1 MRAIHLALAAVA
13 LAVLTAALWFWLERP
28 TRIAH
33 AGDGTSAAER
43 DSIGDSPIDSQLP
56 GDAKRAASSLSR
68 TPLAPPE
75 PEPVKPPRAWR
86 SGDEPKLRGRIV
98 DPQGQGIPAATV
110 LAASGEFWIQIPL
123 DVEPEGLPKGWF
135 EVERAI
141 TDDAGR
147 FDFDSLKPGTL
158 RIVARAP
165 GFAPAHE
172 DHLTLPDRPEHQ
184 LADIR
189 LERGVALSGR
199 VIDRERKGLAGA
211 TLLQPLECGRDE
223 GGNEVSFPSR
233 GVLLA
238 TTDAE
243 GAFTIDQLAAGPWN
257 LIVDATGFS
266 VSEESGRTRKAGE
279 RVTDLLFRVDR
290 GFEILGH
297 VRAEDGALPI
307 GMRVSARPSPE
318 EEEGKESQEGE
329 DRELPSPVSHRV
341 RHAICAS
348 DGSFTVRG
356 LQGATRYALSLWHAD
371 DKGTDWK
378 LARGTATAHAYSGQ
392 RGAEIV
398 YRPEAALAFRV
409 TDARSGLPLT
419 ELTVWAGVGN
429 ERVLHDDEGEIV
441 RHFPDGLVRY
451 GGLRPKRGG
460 KPVQLRVAAS
470 GYADHERKNLALD
483 AGQTLDLG
491 TITLAPERVVLA
503 RVVDDRTGEP
513 VEGARVVLG
522 QKSAEEL
529 RRMLAN
535 DLDADLYNVAAVRYG
550 RTDERGQARLSSW
563 PGKSATAMA
572 DAKGYLASAPVSSIL
587 PQAED
592 PAIEIRLR
600 RGGTV
605 AVTVR
610 DRSGKPVEGIT
621 VERKDPGRGEDGG
634 EDPSLRTDLLG
645 VARFEALEPG
655 VYAFRIRDPIANTR
669 LAWRGPD
676 PDTAGEG
683 WVEAVAADGATVA
696 IDFVVESRGG
706 LFGTVREGGRPLAG
720 ARLHLVDPERVG
732 KNPPNF
738 WGGEHDPLAAMTD
751 AEGSYRFEEV
761 ECGAYTLEVV
771 HGTRKMVARLAVE
784 LADPP
789 RAFDVDLDVA
799 VIEGRV
805 VGEDGRGLEGIEVQ
819 CLNSDG
825 RSESQGSWRVL
836 LTEDEEG
843 DADVDYRQDVQ
854 PTEKTDANGHYS
866 LRGVRSGDPVQVQAS
881 GDRVQPETKPSIT
894 LGPDEIRRS
903 VDFVLKDAGAIEVV
917 MTGNPSTG
925 RGGYYQV
932 RASAI
937 QEDGQAGTSAYGH
950 VGTWNRTGRLR
961 SLAPG
966 RYRVEVHRGGRQRG
980 QPLLD
985 VEVVVVVRETVR
997 LAFQAP

>member
-1 MRAIHLALAAVA
+1 MRAIHLALAAVL
-13 LAVLTAALWFWLERP
+13 LAVLTAALWFWLELP
-28 TRIAH
+28 AGVAH
-33 AGDGTSAAER
+33 AGDRTAASERGTS
-43 DSIGDSPIDSQLP
+43 GDSRIDSQLP
-56 GDAKRAASSLSR
+56 GDASKSASSLLR

-98 DPQGQGIPAATV
+98 DAQGEGIPGATV

-135 EVERAI
+135 EVERTI
-141 TDDAGR
+141 TDEEGR
-147 FDFDSLKPGTL
+147 FAFDDLEPGTL
-158 RIVARAP
+158 RVAARAP

-172 DHLTLPDRPEHQ
+172 DHLTLPDRPEHE

-189 LERGVALSGR
+189 LERGVVLSGR
-199 VIDRERKGLAGA
+199 VVDRERKGIAGA
-211 TLLQPLECGRDE
+211 ALLQPLECGRDE

-238 TTDAE
+238 TTDAD
-243 GAFTIDQLAAGPWN
+243 GAFTIDELAAGPWS
-257 LIVDATGFS
+257 LIVDAPGFS
-266 VSEESGRTRKAGE
+266 VSEESGRTRKAGD
-279 RVTDLLFRVDR
+279 RVSDLLFRVDH
-290 GFEILGH
+290 GFEILGR
-297 VRAEDGALPI
+297 VRAEDGALPA

-318 EEEGKESQEGE
+318 AEEGNEEGE
-329 DRELPSPVSHRV
+329 EIELPSPVSSRV
-341 RHAICAS
+341 RHAICGS

-356 LQGATRYALSLWHAD
+356 LQGATRYALSLWLPD
-371 DKGTDWK
+371 DRGTGWK
-378 LARGTATAHAYSGQ
+378 LARGTATAYGYSGQ
-392 RGAEIV
+392 RGVEIL
-398 YRPEAALAFRV
+398 YKPEAALVFRV
-409 TDARSGLPLT
+409 SDARSGLPLT

-429 ERVLHDDEGEIV
+429 ERVLQDDEGETV
-441 RHFPDGLVRY
+441 RLFPEGSVRY

-470 GYADHERKNLALD
+470 GYADHERKGIALAP
-483 AGQTLDLG
+483 GQTLDLG
-491 TITLAPERVVLA
+491 SIALVPERVVQA
-503 RVVDDRTGEP
+503 TVVDDRTGEP

-529 RRMLAN
+529 RSLLSN
-535 DLDADLYNVAAVRYG
+535 DPEGDFFNISSVRFG
-550 RTDERGQARLSSW
+550 RTDDRGQARLSSW
-563 PGKSATAMA
+563 PGKSATAVA
-572 DAKGYLASAPVSSIL
+572 DAKGYLASAPASTFL
-587 PQAED
+587 PPSED
-592 PAIEIRLR
+592 SRIELRLR
-600 RGGTV
+600 RGGSV

-610 DRSGKPVEGIT
+610 DRSGKPVEGIA
-621 VERKDPGRGEDGG
+621 VERKDPGGQEDGEDR
-634 EDPSLRTDLLG
+634 SLRTDPLG

-655 VYAFRIRDPIANTR
+655 VYAFRTLDSATAGQH
-669 LAWRGPD
+669 AWRGHD
-676 PDTAGEG
+676 PESASEG
-683 WVEAVAADGATVA
+683 WVEVVAVDGGTAAL
-696 IDFVVESRGG
+696 DFVVENRGG

-720 ARLHLVDPERVG
+720 ARLRLVDPEQAG
-732 KNPPNF
+732 EDPLNS
-738 WGGEHDPLAAMTD
+738 WGGEHDPRAAMTEAD
-751 AEGSYRFEEV
+751 GSYRFAGV
-761 ECGAYTLEVV
+761 ECGGYTLAVV

-784 LADPP
+784 VADPA
-789 RAFDVDLDVA
+789 RAFDADLDVA

-819 CLNSDG
+819 CLNADG
-825 RSESQGSWRVL
+825 MSESQGSWRVL

-843 DADVDYRQDVQ
+843 DADVDYRQEV
-854 PTEKTDANGHYS
+854 PPAEKTDANGNYS

-881 GDRVQPETKPSIT
+881 GDRVMPETKPAIT

-917 MTGNPSTG
+917 MTGNPSGG
-925 RGGYYQV
+925 RNGYFQV
-932 RASAI
+932 RATAI
-937 QEDGQAGTSAYGH
+937 QEDGQPGSAAWGH
-950 VGTWNRTGRLR
+950 VGSWNRTSRLG